1 MMVNVPVE
9 VLHENCIN
17 CPEFEIE
24 SVTIE
29 ACAISGM
36 KGIIHD
42 YMRCINLH
50 KCQRLMG
57 YLKDN
62 SLNEHG

>member
-17 CPEFEIE
+17 CTEFEIE
-24 SVTIE
+24 KVTVSTRTD
-29 ACAISGM
+29 SGM
-36 KGIIHD
+36 KALIHD
-42 YMRCINLH
+42 HKRCVHLH
-50 KCQRLMG
+50 KCQQLMR